1 MPRRSRPLLTARLRA
16 QVVKEVLSILR
27 DPRSRM
33 VVFAPPLIQ
42 LLIFSFAATLE
53 VSNVDIAVHDQDS
66 GRWSHELV
74 ARLDGAGFVSRVHP
88 VGSGR
93 ELRRLIDRGEVIAAL
108 AIPPDFSREIAAGG
122 TGRVQ
127 VLIDG
132 RRSNA
137 GQITLG
143 YLTSIAADPGAEV
156 EPGAA
161 PVSALAVRHWFNP
174 NLVYQWFIVPGLVG
188 ILAFFSAL
196 MLTALSIAR
205 ERELGTFDQLLVSP
219 TSTLEIIVSKSLP
232 ALAIGTV
239 LGLLMIAAGAF
250 VFRIPFTG
258 SFGLLLASLVLFIL
272 SVVGIG
278 LMISA
283 VSATQQ
289 QAILGAF
296 AIGVPAVLM
305 SGFAT
310 PVENMPLALQWLAQA
325 IPLTHFLVIVH
336 GSVLKAMPPGDI
348 LANLWPLAAIA
359 AVTLT
364 MAVVFVRG
372 RLQ

>member
-137 GQITLG
+137 GQSARAITFCS
-143 YLTSIAADPGAEV
+143 SILVRLSPSAAR
-156 EPGAA
+156 AA
-161 PVSALAVRHWFNP
+161 RVR
-174 NLVYQWFIVPGLVG
+174 
-188 ILAFFSAL
+188 S
-196 MLTALSIAR
+196 R
-205 ERELGTFDQLLVSP
+205 
-219 TSTLEIIVSKSLP
+219 
-232 ALAIGTV
+232 TV
-239 LGLLMIAAGAF
+239 C
-250 VFRIPFTG
+250 
-258 SFGLLLASLVLFIL
+258 
-272 SVVGIG
+272 
-278 LMISA
+278 
-283 VSATQQ
+283 
-289 QAILGAF
+289 
-296 AIGVPAVLM
+296 
-305 SGFAT
+305 
-310 PVENMPLALQWLAQA
+310 
-325 IPLTHFLVIVH
+325 
-336 GSVLKAMPPGDI
+336 
-348 LANLWPLAAIA
+348 
-359 AVTLT
+359 
-364 MAVVFVRG
+364 
-372 RLQ
+372 

>member
-143 YLTSIAADPGAEV
+143 YLTSIAADLGAEV